1 MFQVNLPK
9 IFQPFYCENLIRVG
23 KNNDGGYLVNKNDIN
38 QTDILIS
45 FGIGDEWSFENYFN
59 CQIYA
64 YDGQIAPLKNFDS
77 LNRTFIN
84 KNVGKENK
92 NTQVSISSILDKK
105 FNVFLKCDIDGGE
118 YQILD
123 ELIEYAQIFTGIVI
137 EFHTISKNSNFNHIV
152 NFISKIGMKLVH
164 THINNYFYYITPNG
178 IIPDTIELTFSSANN
193 LIYNPKLTL
202 PHILDQPNN
211 PDNNEI
217 QILFIEI

>member
-1 MFQVNLPK
+1 M
-9 IFQPFYCENLIRVG
+9 
-23 KNNDGGYLVNKNDIN
+23 VNKNDIN

-164 THINNYFYYITPNG
+164 THIRSEEHTS
-178 IIPDTIELTFSSANN
+178 ELQS
-193 LIYNPKLTL
+193 
-202 PHILDQPNN
+202 H
-211 PDNNEI
+211 
-217 QILFIEI
+217 

>member
-217 QILFIEI
+217 QIVFIEI